1 MVLLIFVMGGFIM
14 YGKLVN
20 GAIKY
25 APVNY
30 LTEDN
35 KMIFNFNT
43 NVDVMKEYGFKE
55 VINVVPSYDA
65 NTQTLTMDGYIEDA
79 DTITVKYVITAKP
92 LSKEEQIQIQK
103 NLALTFF
110 AETLTDAQA
119 LQVPM
124 LFEEFNG
131 NGVKYKAGK
140 RIIYEGV
147 LYKVLQDHT
156 SQEVWTPTAA
166 HSLFAKVI
174 NETITGEIPDWEQPD
189 STNAY
194 MKGNKVKFNG
204 KIYESVID
212 NNVWSPTAYPSGWK
226 EVTE

>member
-1 MVLLIFVMGGFIM
+1 M
-14 YGKLVN
+14 YGKLIDGV
-20 GAIKY
+20 IKY
-25 APVNY
+25 APTNY
-30 LTEDN
+30 LAEN
-35 KMIFNFNT
+35 GKIIFNFNT
-43 NVDVMKEYGFKE
+43 NIEVMLENGFKE
-55 VINVVPSYDA
+55 IINVVPSYDA
-65 NTQTLTMDGYIEDA
+65 NTQVVTVDSYTEEDT
-79 DTITVKYVITAKP
+79 TITVNYVVTAKP
-92 LSKEEQIQIQK
+92 LTKEEQLENQK

-110 AETLTDAQA
+110 AETLSDAQA

-124 LFEEFNG
+124 LFDEFDG
-131 NGVKYKAGK
+131 NGVAYEVGK
-140 RIIYEGV
+140 RIMYNGI
-147 LYKVLQDHT
+147 LYKVIQAHT
-156 SQEVWTPTAA
+156 SQAGWNPIDAP
-166 HSLFAKVI
+166 SLFAKVI

>member
-1 MVLLIFVMGGFIM
+1 M
-14 YGKLVN
+14 YGKLIDGV
-20 GAIKY
+20 IKY
-25 APVNY
+25 APTNY
-30 LTEDN
+30 LTEN
-35 KMIFNFNT
+35 GRMILNFNT
-43 NVDVMKEYGFKE
+43 NIEVMLENGFKE
-55 VINVVPSYDA
+55 IINVVPSYDA
-65 NTQTLTMDGYIEDA
+65 NTQVVTMDSYTEEA
-79 DTITVKYVITAKP
+79 TTITVNYVVTAKP
-92 LSKEEQIQIQK
+92 LTKEEQLENQK

-110 AETLTDAQA
+110 AETLSDAQA

-124 LFEEFNG
+124 LFDEFDG
-131 NGVKYKAGK
+131 NGVAYEVGK
-140 RIIYEGV
+140 RVLYNDI
-147 LYKVLQDHT
+147 LYKVIQAHT
-156 SQEVWTPTAA
+156 SQEGWTPIAA
-166 HSLFAKVI
+166 PSLFAKVI

>member
-1 MVLLIFVMGGFIM
+1 M
-14 YGKLVN
+14 YGKLID

-25 APVNY
+25 APTNY

-55 VINVVPSYDA
+55 VINEVPSYDA
-65 NTQTLTMDGYIEDA
+65 NTHMVTMDGYEEDA
-79 DTITVKYVITAKP
+79 NTITVKYVITAKP
-92 LSKEEQIQIQK
+92 LSKEEQIQNQK
-103 NLALTFF
+103 NLAIAFF
-110 AETLTDAQA
+110 AETLSDAQA
-119 LQVPM
+119 LQVPL

-131 NGVKYKAGK
+131 NGVSYKVGT
-140 RIIYEGV
+140 RVLYEGV

-156 SQEVWTPTAA
+156 SQEGWIPTAA
-166 HSLFAKVI
+166 TSLFAKVI
-174 NETITGEIPDWEQPD
+174 NETLTGEIPDWEQPD

-212 NNVWSPTAYPSGWK
+212 NNVWSPTAYPAGWK
-226 EVTE
+226 EVAQ